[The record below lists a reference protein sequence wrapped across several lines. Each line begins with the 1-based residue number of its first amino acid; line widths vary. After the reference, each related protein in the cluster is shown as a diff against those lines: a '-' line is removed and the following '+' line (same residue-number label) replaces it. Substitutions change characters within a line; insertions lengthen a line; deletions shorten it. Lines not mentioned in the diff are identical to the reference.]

1 MAKYDNSFCAFC
13 LIAFN
18 HVIIIWMGKR
28 QNKNKMAAHNRIY
41 FRNERA
47 IQKAV
52 FSLIGRYRGRLTARQ
67 VAKAAG
73 LAWRTVHRHCSDFD
87 SVIAESEDA
96 ILSEF
101 SACFDENLQKL
112 QLVRNQNARLFYAMM
127 VYMAHRRDVFCPIC
141 SDLNNQGILYRMT
154 ESVYQRLEIVWLPKG
169 SPTPA
174 LESEKAKMLMRI
186 IVEVLCEWSASTNCN
201 VRKANRFVR
210 RMLQA
215 VSDAAANR
223 LP

>member
-1 MAKYDNSFCAFC
+1 
-13 LIAFN
+13 
-18 HVIIIWMGKR
+18 MGKR
-28 QNKNKMAAHNRIY
+28 KNEHKSSEHNQQY
-41 FRNERA
+41 YRNERA

-67 VAKAAG
+67 VAKTAG
-73 LAWRTVHRHCSDFD
+73 LSWRTVHRHCSDFG
-87 SVIAESEDA
+87 SVITESEET

-101 SACFDENLQKL
+101 SACLDENLQKL
-112 QLVRNQNARLFYAMM
+112 QLVRDQNARLFYAMM

-154 ESVYQRLEIVWLPKG
+154 ENVYQRLEIVWLPKG

-174 LESEKAKMLMRI
+174 LKSEKAKMLMRI
-186 IVEVLCEWSASTNCN
+186 IVEVLCEWSTSTNCN
-201 VRKANRFVR
+201 VRKANRFVQ
-210 RMLQA
+210 RMLRA

>member
-1 MAKYDNSFCAFC
+1 
-13 LIAFN
+13 
-18 HVIIIWMGKR
+18 MGKR
-28 QNKNKMAAHNRIY
+28 QNKHRPSVHNRLY
-41 FRNERA
+41 YRNEHT

-67 VAKAAG
+67 VAKTAG
-73 LAWRTVHRHCSDFD
+73 LSWRTVHRHCSDFD
-87 SVIAESEDA
+87 SVIAESEET

-101 SACFDENLQKL
+101 STCFDENLQKL
-112 QLVRNQNARLFYAMM
+112 QLVRDQNARLFYATM
-127 VYMAHRRDVFCPIC
+127 VFMAHRRDVFCSIC

-186 IVEVLCEWSASTNCN
+186 IVEVLCEWSTSTNCN
-201 VRKANRFVR
+201 VRKANRFVQ
-210 RMLQA
+210 RMLRA

>member
-1 MAKYDNSFCAFC
+1 
-13 LIAFN
+13 
-18 HVIIIWMGKR
+18 MGKR
-28 QNKNKMAAHNRIY
+28 QNKHRPSVHNRLY
-41 FRNERA
+41 YRNEHT

-52 FSLIGRYRGRLTARQ
+52 FSLIRRYRGRLTARQ
-67 VAKAAG
+67 VAKTAG
-73 LAWRTVHRHCSDFD
+73 LSWRTVHRHCSDFD
-87 SVIAESEDA
+87 SVIAESEET

-112 QLVRNQNARLFYAMM
+112 QLVRDQNARLFYAMM

-169 SPTPA
+169 SPIPA
-174 LESEKAKMLMRI
+174 LESEKVKMLMRI
-186 IVEVLCEWSASTNCN
+186 IVEVLCEWSISTNCN
-201 VRKANRFVR
+201 VRKANRFVQ
-210 RMLQA
+210 RMLRA
-215 VSDAAANR
+215 TADAAANR